1 MITEEMARRH
11 LQALHEEGSSLVE
24 EFEAEQRERLRL
36 YGRREPKKSEQL
48 VVVIRDFSRGQRKKQ
63 EKEAA
68 QSPEPPP
75 EKTRFGERYQSWY
88 TRTLPLM
95 KQLAPDRY
103 AEFQTFYME
112 DPRYSWRTSGTHS
125 IREYLQGQH
134 GGEAAE
140 RTVLGFK
147 NQLAILQAVSDRM
160 AWSTLESE
168 DHQIRGQQLAL
179 LETARK
185 LIKTNECAAGVIAA
199 SVLSAFLK
207 QLAAKHHLKFR
218 KLSPPPSELVDAL
231 KQAKVLD
238 GQVWSQ
244 ATWLAGIHDRCLAA
258 GESPTK
264 LQVRD
269 LIDGT
274 RWLLANIF

>member
-24 EFEAEQRERLRL
+24 EFAAEQRSR
-36 YGRREPKKSEQL
+36 PKFH
-48 VVVIRDFSRGQRKKQ
+48 RKQ
-63 EKEAA
+63 ETKGAVNVIIRRFSVRGDEEPEEAEA
-68 QSPEPPP
+68 EEVPEPVPADN
-75 EKTRFGERYQSWY
+75 TRFGGRYQSWY

-103 AEFQTFYME
+103 AEFQSFYAV
-112 DPRYSWRTSGTHS
+112 DPRHYRCHAGKYVIQDFLW
-125 IREYLQGQH
+125 GQDA
-134 GGEAAE
+134 GDAAGQA
-140 RTVLGFK
+140 VLCFK
-147 NQLAILQAVSDRM
+147 NQLAILKAVSDRLS
-160 AWSTLESE
+160 WSTLESE
-168 DHQIRGQQLAL
+168 DHHIRGQQLAL
-179 LETARK
+179 LETARR

-207 QLAAKHHLKFR
+207 QLAAKHQVKFR